1 MSKIT
6 VIGAGSVGAT
16 IANDLMIQGIASE
29 IVLIDVNK
37 QKAFG
42 EAMDIY
48 QGAPFCSP
56 TIVRSGDYDAASG
69 SDIVIITSG
78 LPRKA
83 GQSRL
88 ELAQANVN
96 IIKDIAPQ
104 ITAAAPDAIYIIV
117 SNPVDVLTYV
127 FHKISGVPESHIIGS
142 GTILDT
148 SRLQSTLAKRFCIS
162 PKNVHA
168 HVYGEHGDSSFVP
181 WSLVHIANN
190 HIDSYKEHSPDCDRI
205 KWNQDYEEIE
215 QFVKTSGAQVIKN
228 KGATFYAVAMSV
240 CHLCKCV
247 QSTAGTA
254 LTVST
259 MMHGEYGVSDVC
271 LSTLALVDNQGVRG
285 KILNQLTDGEIDKL
299 RASAEK
305 LKKEYSVREPNMSIA
320 VSPCEVETDAMTDG
334 DREML
339 LDLMTLLPDG
349 LRSTH
354 QTFEHTLGSTSNVG
368 VLETR
373 QDEVELAVTIRST
386 DTKRFY
392 NYQQLKRLCA
402 RLGVKTELICELPE
416 WEYSVSDEWMEMLRK
431 MYPEYPPYYLGGTGE
446 IGFFTT
452 RIPGL
457 NAVSLTPNAFNCHST
472 QEYLS
477 IRECRYFYD
486 KMVELLEKMKDM

>member
-6 VIGAGSVGAT
+6 VIGAGNVGAT

-29 IVLIDVNK
+29 IVLIDINRP
-37 QKAFG
+37 KAFG
-42 EAMDIY
+42 EALDIY
-48 QGAPFCSP
+48 QGVPYCAPA
-56 TIVRSGDYDAASG
+56 IVRSGDYPAAAD
-69 SDIVIITSG
+69 SDIVVITSG
-78 LPRKA
+78 MPRKA

-88 ELAQANVN
+88 ELAQVNVD
-96 IIKDIAPQ
+96 ILKDIAGN
-104 ITAAAPDAIYIIV
+104 IVHVAPKAIYVIV

-190 HIDSYKEHSPDCDRI
+190 HIDSYKAHSPDHDRI

-305 LKKEYSVREPNMSIA
+305 LKDVIRQ
-320 VSPCEVETDAMTDG
+320 VE
-334 DREML
+334 
-339 LDLMTLLPDG
+339 
-349 LRSTH
+349 
-354 QTFEHTLGSTSNVG
+354 
-368 VLETR
+368 
-373 QDEVELAVTIRST
+373 I
-386 DTKRFY
+386 
-392 NYQQLKRLCA
+392 
-402 RLGVKTELICELPE
+402 
-416 WEYSVSDEWMEMLRK
+416 
-431 MYPEYPPYYLGGTGE
+431 
-446 IGFFTT
+446 
-452 RIPGL
+452 
-457 NAVSLTPNAFNCHST
+457 
-472 QEYLS
+472 
-477 IRECRYFYD
+477 
-486 KMVELLEKMKDM
+486 